1 MIDAKTK
8 AAIVGIVAL
17 FLLGL
22 GAFAGYRAGDGRGR
36 SNGDAE
42 RSALN
47 TQLIEQGRVIGHFEA
62 ALADALA
69 RERRL
74 DERLSSA
81 KNTGLRIAETA
92 GSISDRAGR
101 IKAISE
107 GFNEL
112 VRILDG
118 SE

>member
-1 MIDAKTK
+1 MNAKTK
-8 AAIVGIVAL
+8 TALVGIVTL
-17 FLLGL
+17 LLLGF
-22 GAFAGYRAGDGRGR
+22 GAIAGYCAGDARGR
-36 SNGDAE
+36 SASDAE

-47 TQLIEQGRVIGHFEA
+47 TQLIEQGRIIGHFEA
-62 ALADALA
+62 TLADALI

-74 DERLSSA
+74 DERLSSI
-81 KNTGLRIAETA
+81 KNKGLRIAETA
-92 GSISDRAGR
+92 GSIGDRASR